1 MNWNRKILNDDKYLK
16 LKTSKWGALEAEN
29 QSSEVLSLSFDR
41 VTSCFKQ
48 RSSKKYKKFKSVS
61 TIIFWEI
68 ATILSLKLKEILKL
82 RGLFESL
89 IKKQGGLHIL

>member
-1 MNWNRKILNDDKYLK
+1 MFYRGFLQRLERNVINLTNPYQHPNELEYEDIFLNDDKYLK

-68 ATILSLKLKEILKL
+68 ATI
-82 RGLFESL
+82 
-89 IKKQGGLHIL
+89 